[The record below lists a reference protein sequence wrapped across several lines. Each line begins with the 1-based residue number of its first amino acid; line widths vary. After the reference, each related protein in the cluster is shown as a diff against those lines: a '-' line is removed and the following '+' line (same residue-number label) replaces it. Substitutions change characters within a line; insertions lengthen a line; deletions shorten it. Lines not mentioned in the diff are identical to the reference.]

1 MLRQAERPRETL
13 APAPSDREAK
23 RNVSPHGGGILA
35 SRAVRPVRGCLWAD
49 VPPVKWP
56 MGQSPDAPSQSKVD
70 GTVAQCAVSS
80 VSAMLPSTSLG
91 PPSET
96 SSFPCKELRP
106 AERPREASAVEVAF
120 LLMFPR
126 SNGQWV
132 SRPMPRRNQRLT
144 VRSPNAPSPSV
155 SATLPSTSSGPPSE
169 TSSFS
174 CKEPRQA
181 ERPREASAVEVAF
194 LPASAREVSRARTA
208 TPSIPPSACMA
219 TTRDAATAAGGK
231 LTR

>member
-1 MLRQAERPRETL
+1 MFPWSNGQW
-13 APAPSDREAK
+13 
-23 RNVSPHGGGILA
+23 VSH
-35 SRAVRPVRGCLWAD
+35 
-49 VPPVKWP
+49 P
-56 MGQSPDAPSQSKVD
+56 MPLLQSKVD
-70 GTVAQCAVSS
+70 GTVAQSAVAISIRD
-80 VSAMLPSTSLG
+80 VAIDVVGTPLRDV
-91 PPSET
+91 
-96 SSFPCKELRP
+96 SFPCKELRQ
-106 AERPREASAVEVAF
+106 AERPREASAVGVAF

-132 SRPMPRRNQRLT
+132 SRPMPRRNPRLT
-144 VRSPNAPSPSV
+144 VRSHNAPSPSV